1 MGNKLIYEQ
10 PEITLKHFLFNGNIA
25 TISDVTSSCAPDESN
40 NSAIEAPDESDNWW
54 GDW

>member
-10 PEITLKHFLFNGNIA
+10 PEITLKRFIFDGDIA
-25 TISDVTSSCAPDESN
+25 TISDANSSCAPDESD
-40 NSAIEAPDESDNWW
+40 NSAIEAPSEGDNWW